1 MRRRALVLHRERPAP
16 KEADFSP
23 HVRLAAEFIMQSA
36 CRSEQVLAFGYNPE
50 ATEAFRYQGCAVES
64 VIELF

>member
-1 MRRRALVLHRERPAP
+1 MRRRALVLRRERPAP

-23 HVRLAAEFIMQSA
+23 HMRLAAEFIMQSA

-50 ATEAFRYQGCAVES
+50 ATEAFR
-64 VIELF
+64 